1 MSVPVLNGYDDG
13 IRTIERATMTTMLSS
28 GDLELL
34 QKPAFAALALQLP
47 GGALQNTIMW
57 YRVDDDSLRMIAPE
71 ASAKARALQRSPQVA
86 IAIHDPGTSYD
97 YLEIRGRADVIADD
111 AAARVELRE
120 IARRYIGERADGYVD
135 ALSDAPRVLIV
146 VRPERVRRHTG
157 NPVPTSG

>member
-1 MSVPVLNGYDDG
+1 MSVPVQNGDTSG
-13 IRTIERATMTTMLSS
+13 TRTTERAPMTTMLSS

-57 YRVDDDSLRMIAPE
+57 YRVDRDSLRMIAPE

-86 IAIHDPGTSYD
+86 VAIHDPDNSYD
-97 YLEIRGRADVIADD
+97 YLEIRGRAEVVTDD
-111 AAARVELRE
+111 AAARAELRE
-120 IARRYIGERADGYVD
+120 IARRYIGERADGYVE

-146 VRPERVRRHTG
+146 VQPGRVRRHKG
-157 NPVPTSG
+157 NPVLYSG